1 MTPLLGAVS
10 VLIVDDESH
19 VLHSL
24 LRLFR
29 RESFSVF
36 CADSG
41 QKGLEMLAGLN
52 NVALIISDQRMPG
65 MNGTEFLQRSQVVSP
80 DSVRMLLTGFSD
92 IHNTVAAMN
101 EGGATRYIA
110 KPWQD
115 DELLQTVHNSLA
127 IYRLQ
132 QENYHQQ
139 EVIKAQNEE
148 LQGWNSH
155 LKEQVQLQTAQI
167 SAQNIA
173 LQKALEL
180 SRKAEYEISFRLARA
195 VEFRDHETGMHIR
208 RISEFS
214 KHLASLAGLP
224 DEHCETLRLA
234 SPLHDV
240 GKVGIPDR
248 ILLKQGKLDQ
258 SEFDIMNMHTTIGGE
273 ILSDADHY
281 PVISAAMI
289 IARQHHEKWDGSGY
303 PSGIKGE
310 EIHIFARIVSI
321 VDVFD
326 ALNSERPYKKAFTLD
341 KTIGIM
347 EEGRGMFFDPDLLD
361 IFMSN
366 TEDFVEIMERLKD

>member
-1 MTPLLGAVS
+1 MTTTAS
-10 VLIVDDESH
+10 ILIVDDEPDI
-19 VLHSL
+19 LNSL
-24 LRLFR
+24 QRLFR
-29 RESFSVF
+29 QEPFSVF

-41 QKGLEMLAGLN
+41 KKGLEMLTDLN